1 MSGRRNARHAGVEQ
15 VQYGTLPFREEA
27 DGSLRLLLIT
37 SRETRRWVV
46 PKGWP
51 MRGRKPYEAAAQEAL
66 EEAGVRGKTEKRP
79 IGDYH
84 YWKRGDAAFGLC
96 RVEVFPMLV
105 DRIEGSWPEQTQR
118 RREWFEPEAA
128 AQLVDEPGL
137 QAIITAFA
145 AARARP
151 GGLPSSRQRGQP

>member
-1 MSGRRNARHAGVEQ
+1 MARTSQIDRKPKGAEQ
-15 VQYGTLPFREEA
+15 VQYGTLPFREEP

-51 MRGRKPYEAAAQEAL
+51 MKGRKPHEAAAQEAH
-66 EEAGVRGKTEKRP
+66 EEAGIRGKPDKKP
-79 IGDYH
+79 IGAYR
-84 YWKRGDAAFGLC
+84 YWKRGEFSFGLC

-105 DRIEGSWPEQTQR
+105 DRVEGSWPEQAE
-118 RREWFEPEAA
+118 RERQWFEPEAA
-128 AQLVDEPGL
+128 ALIVDEPGL

-145 AARARP
+145 AER
-151 GGLPSSRQRGQP
+151 SRGICVSD